1 MRRRKREQTQA
12 SFSFSS
18 EGTVISPNAGK
29 DRVRFGDFSWTLVLV
44 SGCCA
49 YTMFGCKIKA
59 EGKIVLYKGKKKE
72 WKVRI
77 II

>member
-12 SFSFSS
+12 SFSFSFSS

-49 YTMFGCKIKA
+49 YAMFGCKIKA
-59 EGKIVLYKGKKKE
+59 EGKIAPYKGKKKSG
-72 WKVRI
+72 K
-77 II
+77 